1 MNRKGFVLNKRKLD
15 GDTTEASFYTK
26 KQGQQARHRS
36 EKKFDIDL
44 NGNSK
49 QFTLQT
55 SQTEYL
61 DGQLRLIKSG
71 YFYDDQKDVH
81 KEPSMLFQKGNISI
95 QATSGMQDSIMQ
107 YTFKLKIKEIP
118 SAVMYAEDL
127 LQFDSHEFLSSFFGA
142 QNVKKDMYYFSEKEL
157 KKCSVLFSGTP
168 RQAVFVWGDEDN
180 LNKLS
185 YILIS
190 NVLHTKG
197 AEKNN
202 PLSGNN
208 EWKFQNGIHAGM
220 AIRDLLK
227 INEMDFDIYG
237 NESELAFMA
246 KPTEN
251 GKIDF
256 SKTAVMF
263 SCSDCFDDKIFRQK
277 VVSALDVAKA
287 NLPMHIN
294 DVIIYPSPQ

>member
-1 MNRKGFVLNKRKLD
+1 MLNKQKLE
-15 GDTTEASFYTK
+15 GDTTEASFLPK
-26 KQGQQARHRS
+26 SKGRQQDISQRKS
-36 EKKFDIDL
+36 VDIDL
-44 NGNSK
+44 LADSK
-49 QFTLQT
+49 NFSLQT
-55 SQTEYL
+55 SSIEYME
-61 DGQLRLIKSG
+61 GQLRLIKSK

-81 KEPSMLFQKGNISI
+81 KESSMLFQKGNISI
-95 QATSGMQDSIMQ
+95 LATSGMQDSIMQ
-107 YTFKLKIKEIP
+107 YTFKLKVKTIP

-237 NESELAFMA
+237 NQSELAFMA

-263 SCSDCFDDKIFRQK
+263 TCSDCFDDKIFRQK
-277 VVSALDVAKA
+277 IVSALDVAKA
-287 NLPMHIN
+287 NLPMRIN
-294 DVIIYPSPQ
+294 DVIIYPSH